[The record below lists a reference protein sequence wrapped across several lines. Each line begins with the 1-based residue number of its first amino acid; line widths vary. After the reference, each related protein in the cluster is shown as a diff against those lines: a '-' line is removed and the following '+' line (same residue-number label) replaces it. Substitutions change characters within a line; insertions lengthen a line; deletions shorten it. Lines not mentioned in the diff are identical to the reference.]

1 MTPAKQKQKTKPS
14 CILLAYNGTEYA
26 CLSQKRRNVYILR
39 KYGQKKDQ
47 ILARSIQSPIPPCLV
62 SGSLDSQGLLW
73 LHHSSFAACN
83 PSSLSPLSL
92 FCSSSPP
99 YSSIYWKIP
108 FSRYHLF
115 GISKIL
121 GVFTIAQSSLSH
133 PWLPQMT
140 SQDLLAFQ
148 GRLLAVTPALPH
160 TALLQ
165 WHFKPWRKDLWS
177 PHSCIFCAPKSRTM
191 WKRDTAK
198 FLYLSRNH
206 PHASFHTIATFLSMF
221 K

>member
-1 MTPAKQKQKTKPS
+1 MFYSLASIGSWPYHNAKCIYYNFKVSPQSLTISTFYKVWNQGNLSIVTMTPAKQKQKTKPS

-47 ILARSIQSPIPPCLV
+47 IPARSIQSPIPPCLV

-99 YSSIYWKIP
+99 YSSIY
-108 FSRYHLF
+108 
-115 GISKIL
+115 
-121 GVFTIAQSSLSH
+121 
-133 PWLPQMT
+133 
-140 SQDLLAFQ
+140 
-148 GRLLAVTPALPH
+148 
-160 TALLQ
+160 
-165 WHFKPWRKDLWS
+165 
-177 PHSCIFCAPKSRTM
+177 
-191 WKRDTAK
+191 
-198 FLYLSRNH
+198 
-206 PHASFHTIATFLSMF
+206 
-221 K
+221 